1 MANFIERDK
10 RKRNCYLNFF
20 KKRENLKKLLKDRE
34 QEMPIRYKAQIDL
47 NNLIKDSSKVRL
59 SNRCLITGRTHSV
72 LKIFRMFIVIFDA
85 LFDPVFV
92 RQVCFESRHL
102 CSVLQDFF

>member
-72 LKIFRMFIVIFDA
+72 LKIFRM
-85 LFDPVFV
+85 
-92 RQVCFESRHL
+92 SRIKIREL
-102 CSVLQDFF
+102 ISSGLINGTKKSSW

>member
-47 NNLIKDSSKVRL
+47 NNLVKDSSKVRL

-72 LKIFRMFIVIFDA
+72 LKNFRM
-85 LFDPVFV
+85 
-92 RQVCFESRHL
+92 SRIKIREL
-102 CSVLQDFF
+102 ISSGLINGTKKSSW

>member
-20 KKRENLKKLLKDRE
+20 KKRETLKKLLKDRE

-47 NNLIKDSSKVRL
+47 NNLVKDSSKVRL

-72 LKIFRMFIVIFDA
+72 LKIFRM
-85 LFDPVFV
+85 
-92 RQVCFESRHL
+92 SRIKIREL
-102 CSVLQDFF
+102 ISSGLINGTKKSSW